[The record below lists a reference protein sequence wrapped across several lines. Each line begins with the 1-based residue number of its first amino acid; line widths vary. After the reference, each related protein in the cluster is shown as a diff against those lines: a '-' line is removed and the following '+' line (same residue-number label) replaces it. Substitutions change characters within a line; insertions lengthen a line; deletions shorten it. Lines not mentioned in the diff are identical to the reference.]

1 MVGNRA
7 YCKSASVGV
16 CCVHIK
22 SSSFHLN
29 AENSH
34 SLPLLVCFGVSVV
47 EYIGG
52 EKISDS
58 SFCTDFL
65 GFFLCVSVLG
75 TVTQDK
81 RRVEKRIDKISSK
94 KSGLTLQIQ
103 QRKKNR
109 KTSLV
114 NRAMNGG
121 KQSVQRKKLMDTI
134 FNELILA
141 DIMMKPEE
149 FCLVWLGL
157 TFIPSGLAALFKLG
171 LMPSVTLAAV
181 GAFLPIIFIKIKKGN
196 RIKAFEAQLGDTLI
210 MMCNGLKSGFSFQQT
225 MENVAN
231 DMPAPI
237 GMEFGRVCNEIRYGA
252 TMEEALNNMAERVKS
267 PDLMLVV
274 SAVLIQR
281 TTGGNLSEILSTISE
296 TIRDRIKIKGE
307 ISSITAQGRM
317 SGIIIGA
324 LPVGIAVILMV
335 INPDYMSTFFTT
347 TVGNIMLT
355 VSVIMEILGFFAIRK
370 VVTIEY

>member
-1 MVGNRA
+1 
-7 YCKSASVGV
+7 
-16 CCVHIK
+16 
-22 SSSFHLN
+22 
-29 AENSH
+29 
-34 SLPLLVCFGVSVV
+34 
-47 EYIGG
+47 
-52 EKISDS
+52 
-58 SFCTDFL
+58 
-65 GFFLCVSVLG
+65 
-75 TVTQDK
+75 
-81 RRVEKRIDKISSK
+81 
-94 KSGLTLQIQ
+94 
-103 QRKKNR
+103 
-109 KTSLV
+109 
-114 NRAMNGG
+114 MNGG

-335 INPDYMSTFFTT
+335 INPEYMSTFFTT

-355 VSVIMEILGFFAIRK
+355 VSVIMEILGFLAIRK

>member
-1 MVGNRA
+1 MNGLQISIVIL
-7 YCKSASVGV
+7 SV
-16 CCVHIK
+16 
-22 SSSFHLN
+22 SF
-29 AENSH
+29 A
-34 SLPLLVCFGVSVV
+34 
-47 EYIGG
+47 
-52 EKISDS
+52 
-58 SFCTDFL
+58 FL
-65 GFFLCVSVLG
+65 GFFLCVSILG
-75 TVTQDK
+75 TVTRDK
-81 RRVEKRIDKISSK
+81 RRVEKRVDKIASK

-109 KTSLV
+109 NVSLV

-149 FCLVWLGL
+149 FCLVWIGL

-171 LMPSVTLAAV
+171 LMPSVTLAGV
-181 GAFLPIIFIKIKKGN
+181 GAFLPIIFIKIKKEN
-196 RIKAFEAQLGDTLI
+196 RRKAFEAQLGDTLI

-225 MENVAN
+225 MENVAS

-317 SGIIIGA
+317 SGIIIGS

-335 INPDYMSTFFTT
+335 INPEYMSTFFTT
-347 TVGNIMLT
+347 TAGNIMLS
-355 VSVIMEILGFFAIRK
+355 VSVIMEILGFLAIRK

>member
-1 MVGNRA
+1 MNGLQI
-7 YCKSASVGV
+7 SVLILSV
-16 CCVHIK
+16 TFALF
-22 SSSFHLN
+22 SFF
-29 AENSH
+29 
-34 SLPLLVCFGVSVV
+34 LLVSVM
-47 EYIGG
+47 
-52 EKISDS
+52 
-58 SFCTDFL
+58 
-65 GFFLCVSVLG
+65 G
-75 TVTQDK
+75 TLTQSK
-81 RRVEKRIDKISSK
+81 RQVEKRVDRITGK

-103 QRKKNR
+103 EKKKNR
-109 KTSLV
+109 RSSLV
-114 NRAMNGG
+114 SRATNGT

-134 FNELILA
+134 FNELVLA

-149 FCLVWLGL
+149 FCLIWIVL
-157 TFIPSGLAALFKLG
+157 TFVPSGLAALFKLG
-171 LMPSVTLAAV
+171 LMPSVTLAAI
-181 GAFLPIIFIKIKKGN
+181 GAFLPIVFIKIKKGS

-252 TMEEALNNMAERVKS
+252 TLDEALNNMTERVKS
-267 PDLMLVV
+267 PDLVLVV

-281 TTGGNLSEILSTISE
+281 TTGGNLSEILSTISD

-317 SGIIIGA
+317 SGLIIGV
-324 LPVGIAVILMV
+324 LPIGIAAVLMV
-335 INPDYMSTFFTT
+335 VNPDYMSTFFTT
-347 TVGNIMLT
+347 TAGNIMLV
-355 VSVIMEILGFFAIRK
+355 VSVIMEIFGFIAIRK

>member
-1 MVGNRA
+1 MNGLQISIVIL
-7 YCKSASVGV
+7 SVT
-16 CCVHIK
+16 
-22 SSSFHLN
+22 
-29 AENSH
+29 
-34 SLPLLVCFGVSVV
+34 FGLFS
-47 EYIGG
+47 
-52 EKISDS
+52 
-58 SFCTDFL
+58 
-65 GFFLCVSVLG
+65 FFLMVSIMG

-81 RRVEKRIDKISSK
+81 RQVEKRVNKISSK

-103 QRKKNR
+103 EKKKNR
-109 KTSLV
+109 KSSLL
-114 NRAMNGG
+114 NRAMSGG
-121 KQSVQRKKLMDTI
+121 KQSVKRKKLMETI

-149 FCLVWLGL
+149 FCIVWIVL
-157 TFIPSGLAALFKLG
+157 TFVPAGLAALFQLG
-171 LMPSVTLAAV
+171 PMPSVTLAVIGAV
-181 GAFLPIIFIKIKKGN
+181 LPIMFIKIKKGK

-210 MMCNGLKSGFSFQQT
+210 MICNGLRSGFSFQQA

-252 TMEEALNNMAERVKS
+252 TMEEALNNMVDRVKS

-281 TTGGNLSEILSTISE
+281 TTGGNLSEILSTISN
-296 TIRDRIKIKGE
+296 TIRERIKIKGE

-317 SGIIIGA
+317 SGLIIGS
-324 LPVGIAVILMV
+324 LPIAIAAILMV
-335 INPDYMSTFFTT
+335 ANPEYMSTFFTT
-347 TVGNIMLT
+347 TAGNIMLI
-355 VSVIMEILGFFAIRK
+355 VSVVMEILGFFAIRK

>member
-1 MVGNRA
+1 MNGLQISIVIL
-7 YCKSASVGV
+7 SVA
-16 CCVHIK
+16 
-22 SSSFHLN
+22 FAL
-29 AENSH
+29 
-34 SLPLLVCFGVSVV
+34 
-47 EYIGG
+47 
-52 EKISDS
+52 
-58 SFCTDFL
+58 L
-65 GFFLCVSVLG
+65 GFFLCVSILG
-75 TVTQDK
+75 TATQDK
-81 RRVEKRIDKISSK
+81 RRVEKRVDKIASK

-103 QRKKNR
+103 QRKKSR

-149 FCLVWLGL
+149 FCLVWLSI

-181 GAFLPIIFIKIKKGN
+181 GAFLPIIFIKIKKEN
-196 RIKAFEAQLGDTLI
+196 RRKAFEAQLGDTLI

-225 MENVAN
+225 MENVAS

-317 SGIIIGA
+317 SGLIIGS
-324 LPVGIAVILMV
+324 LPIAIAAILMV
-335 INPDYMSTFFTT
+335 VNPDYMSAFFTT
-347 TVGNIMLT
+347 TAGNIMLI

>member
-1 MVGNRA
+1 MNGLQI
-7 YCKSASVGV
+7 SIIILSV
-16 CCVHIK
+16 
-22 SSSFHLN
+22 SFGL
-29 AENSH
+29 
-34 SLPLLVCFGVSVV
+34 F
-47 EYIGG
+47 
-52 EKISDS
+52 
-58 SFCTDFL
+58 
-65 GFFLCVSVLG
+65 GFFLWVSIAG
-75 TVTQDK
+75 TLTK
-81 RRVEKRIDKISSK
+81 GRRDVEKRLNKIANKQSN
-94 KSGLTLQIQ
+94 LTLQIQ
-103 QRKKNR
+103 EKQKKRKLSILK
-109 KTSLV
+109 
-114 NRAMNGG
+114 RATNSDG

-149 FCLVWLGL
+149 FSMIWLVL
-157 TFIPSGLAALFKLG
+157 TFVPAGLAALFQAG

-181 GAFLPIIFIKIKKGN
+181 GAFLPIIFIKIKKGK

-210 MMCNGLKSGFSFQQT
+210 MMCNGLRSGFSFQQA
-225 MENVAN
+225 MENVAS

-237 GMEFGRVCNEIRYGA
+237 GVEFGRVCNEIRYGA
-252 TMEEALNNMAERVKS
+252 TLDDALNNMVERVKS

-317 SGIIIGA
+317 SGMIIGA
-324 LPVGIAVILMV
+324 LPVCIAAILMV
-335 INPDYMSTFFTT
+335 VNPEYMSTFFTT
-347 TVGNIMLT
+347 TAGNIMLA
-355 VSVIMEILGFFAIRK
+355 VSVVMEVLGFFAIRK

>member
-1 MVGNRA
+1 MNGLQISIVIL
-7 YCKSASVGV
+7 SVA
-16 CCVHIK
+16 
-22 SSSFHLN
+22 F
-29 AENSH
+29 A
-34 SLPLLVCFGVSVV
+34 
-47 EYIGG
+47 
-52 EKISDS
+52 
-58 SFCTDFL
+58 FL